1 MQGKD
6 SSQSSEPIT
15 EINLTPLVDISLVL
29 VIIFMV
35 VAPFALQTG
44 IKVLQS
50 KPGASTGKASM
61 NDVVQITISKENRIK
76 INNQEITI
84 EELPS
89 ILSQAISESAE
100 KMVVVSADDE
110 NSVGQVVTI
119 MDEAK
124 QLGALK
130 IALMKTGGSSDSG
143 EIRGDL
149 K

>member
-1 MQGKD
+1 MQGND
-6 SSQSSEPIT
+6 NSQSGEPIT
-15 EINLTPLVDISLVL
+15 EINLTPLVDVSLVL

-50 KPGASTGKASM
+50 KPGASAGKAS
-61 NDVVQITISKENRIK
+61 VSEVIQIKISKENKIK
-76 INNQEITI
+76 INNEDTTI

-89 ILSQAISESAE
+89 RLSQVISVSAE

-110 NSVGQVVTI
+110 NSVGQVVSI
-119 MDEAK
+119 MDVAK

-130 IALMKTGGSSDSG
+130 IALMKTGGSPNLNESEG
-143 EIRGDL
+143 VN
-149 K
+149 